1 MPWKII
7 RTRQGNTV
15 SFANAKSGSAARV
28 HGSLVN
34 LTIRRMTCPICGKQL
49 PCSHLP
55 ESAAPCIEE
64 YEEFSGEVTVSESE
78 SLHQG
83 EWRREVASRVQ
94 QHRARRGRHGDTDQA
109 LAFDFSSEE
118 ALIVTDGPVIRER
131 VRRRFQNEA
140 LMPEN
145 AEPQQVIVSPEPP
158 KIIRFPRSA
167 TVLQDLPAD
176 GRPLAAEAFSPS
188 QERPPRIVDVDIE
201 EEPALSDE
209 FEREFAK
216 PEPPAVPARPA
227 EQMELLPSFEDMTLD
242 PVHHSEKAPSDVIP
256 TPAALAQRLI
266 AGVVDVATVAAAAML
281 FDFAFAQMV
290 EDDPHSRL
298 ALLFGLCVAGTL
310 WVVFQYLF
318 LVYGKGTP
326 GMRFAQ
332 LELASFD
339 GKPLTVMTRRCRAA
353 ASALSA
359 ASIGLGYAWTFV
371 DEDQLGWHDRI
382 TRTLLRSSTNAMT
395 EATQWWE

>member
-1 MPWKII
+1 MPD
-7 RTRQGNTV
+7 G
-15 SFANAKSGSAARV
+15 
-28 HGSLVN
+28 
-34 LTIRRMTCPICGKQL
+34 
-49 PCSHLP
+49 
-55 ESAAPCIEE
+55 ESP
-64 YEEFSGEVTVSESE
+64 
-78 SLHQG
+78 HKG

-94 QHRARRGRHGDTDQA
+94 QHRERRGRHGNSDQA

-131 VRRRFQNEA
+131 VRRRFENDA
-140 LMPEN
+140 VMAAN
-145 AEPQQVIVSPEPP
+145 AERQQVMVSPEPP

-167 TVLQDLPAD
+167 TVLPDVPAEDL
-176 GRPLAAEAFSPS
+176 PLAAEAVSPS
-188 QERPPRIVDVDIE
+188 MESPPRIVDVG
-201 EEPALSDE
+201 EEPSWSSE
-209 FEREFAK
+209 SERESAK
-216 PEPPAVPARPA
+216 PERPVIQARPA
-227 EQMELLPSFEDMTLD
+227 EQMELLPSFEDITLD
-242 PVHHSEKAPSDVIP
+242 PAHHTQRVQSEVIP

-266 AGVVDVATVAAAAML
+266 AGVVDAATVAAAVML
-281 FDFAFAQMV
+281 FDFAFVRMA

-298 ALLFGLCVAGTL
+298 ALLFGLFVAGTL

-339 GKPLTVMTRRCRAA
+339 GKPLTIMTRRNRAA

-359 ASIGLGYAWTFV
+359 ASIGLGYAWAFV

-382 TRTLLRSSTNAMT
+382 TRTLLRSSTGPMT
-395 EATQWWE
+395 EAAQWWE